1 MDRKRNNFNKNPGYR
16 YNIQETDARIKT
28 PLHKHYTNP
37 VELYLPNGIAY
48 KYAEQFK
55 NIPNHQMRKILDGVK
70 EALLIGDSSFEDA
83 KKKMFVLVA
92 MSAYNAGRLGKNV
105 KLLYAFIKDN
115 INEYSILSLEDI
127 KTFDQLFTSIVA
139 YHKELGR

>member
-1 MDRKRNNFNKNPGYR
+1 MDRRRNSFNKNPRDR
-16 YNIQETDARIKT
+16 YNTQEIDTRIKI

-37 VELYLPNGIAY
+37 VELYLPHGTAY

-70 EALLIGDSSFEDA
+70 EALLIGDSSFEEA
-83 KKKMFVLVA
+83 RKKVFVLVA
-92 MSAYNAGRLGKNV
+92 MSAYNAGRLGRNV
-105 KLLYAFIKDN
+105 KLLYDFIKDN
-115 INEYSILSLEDI
+115 INEYSIQSLEDI